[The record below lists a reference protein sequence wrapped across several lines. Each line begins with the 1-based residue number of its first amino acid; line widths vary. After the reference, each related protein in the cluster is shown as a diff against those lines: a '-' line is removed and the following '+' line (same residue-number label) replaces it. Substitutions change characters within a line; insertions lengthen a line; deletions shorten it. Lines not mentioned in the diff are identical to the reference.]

1 MKKMIM
7 IERIK
12 KDYLIMINSFT
23 LKLKKIS
30 QINDFLK
37 KK

>member
-1 MKKMIM
+1 MIM